1 MTVRDPATNSY
12 KGFDIDIMEELAKD
26 LGVEI
31 EFVPT
36 DWKTLVNGV
45 VAGQYHITGSASVS
59 LPSALFYLF
68 RDVAADHP
76 WCSVL
81 GLSLRASYS
90 EDNVQKTRRKNKIKV
105 RSS

>member
-1 MTVRDPATNSY
+1 MNRFFKAATIAIMGIVLSGAVNAQSALNEILSSGVLKVGTTGDWNPMTVRDPATNSY

-45 VAGQYHITGSASVS
+45 VA
-59 LPSALFYLF
+59 
-68 RDVAADHP
+68 
-76 WCSVL
+76 
-81 GLSLRASYS
+81 
-90 EDNVQKTRRKNKIKV
+90 
-105 RSS
+105 